1 MGDKMVKKVILVSLL
16 CISIGIS
23 GISFFKYQEMDKE
36 VKDRTK
42 EIEKANK
49 EKNDNEEE
57 IKKME
62 AQKLELQENKKE
74 EIKVYEKWKEKV
86 GNIESL
92 L

>member
-1 MGDKMVKKVILVSLL
+1 MGDRMLKKIILVFLL
-16 CISIGIS
+16 FISIGIS
-23 GISFFKYQEMDKE
+23 GLSFFKYQEMDNE
-36 VKDRTK
+36 VKNKTK
-42 EIEKANK
+42 EIEKVTKENK
-49 EKNDNEEE
+49 EYEEE

-62 AQKLELQENKKE
+62 LKKTELQENKKE